1 VDAGGLEREWFGL
14 VCQEIFDPK
23 NGLFI
28 KCSDF
33 GGYNINP
40 LSERRR
46 PNHLSFFRFVGR
58 IFGKALM
65 QSQALNANLC
75 LPLRKQMVGMPI
87 TFSDLEF
94 VDEELYRNLR
104 WLKSNIE
111 DVSSLLLDFTVT
123 YNSLDGEAV
132 TYDLLPNGSDV
143 MVNQDNKFEYL
154 HLKFKHRLLDS
165 IKPQLESLL
174 VGIYEI
180 IPPEFLSVF
189 DYQEFDLLLCG
200 VPEIELTDWMKNTE
214 YLGEYTRLGERHPVI
229 RWFWLS
235 VEEMSQEERVRLLHF
250 VTGCGR

>member
-1 VDAGGLEREWFGL
+1 
-14 VCQEIFDPK
+14 
-23 NGLFI
+23 
-28 KCSDF
+28 
-33 GGYNINP
+33 
-40 LSERRR
+40 
-46 PNHLSFFRFVGR
+46 
-58 IFGKALM
+58 
-65 QSQALNANLC
+65 
-75 LPLRKQMVGMPI
+75 MVGMPI

-104 WLKSNIE
+104 WLKSNTE
-111 DVSSLLLDFTVT
+111 DVSNLLLDFTVT

-132 TYDLLPNGSDV
+132 TYDLLPNGSEV

-174 VGIYEI
+174 VGLYEI
-180 IPPEFLSVF
+180 VPPEFLSVF

-214 YLGEYTRLGERHPVI
+214 YLGEYARLGERHPVI